1 MLKIGLPLF
10 VVNKNNSYYR
20 KGYLIMKNLDCRGLP
35 CPQPVIL
42 CRAAAEDGVQQME
55 VLVDN
60 EPAVENVRRFLA
72 AGGTLLRA
80 SREKKAVG
88 GSRRA
93 LKTRAP
99 PSRSQGARQCPDK
112 AGELKTL
119 VLITTETIGRGDES
133 LGSKLMGNFLTTLPE
148 LGPRLW
154 RLILIN
160 GGVKL
165 ATKPGPALEALRGLE
180 QNGVGVLVCGTCLA
194 HYGLSADKAVGET
207 SNMLDIVTSLDLA
220 DKIIRP

>member
-1 MLKIGLPLF
+1 
-10 VVNKNNSYYR
+10 
-20 KGYLIMKNLDCRGLP
+20 MKSLDCRNIP
-35 CPQPVIL
+35 CPQPVIR
-42 CRAAAEDGVQQME
+42 CRAAADAGERGLE

-72 AGGTLLRA
+72 GRGYAVECAQAGESCWRLTARA
-80 SREKKAVG
+80 G
-88 GSRRA
+88 D
-93 LKTRAP
+93 
-99 PSRSQGARQCPDK
+99 QGPAQAQPAIRDVSPD

-119 VLITTETIGRGDES
+119 VLITTESMGRGDEN
-133 LGSKLMGNFLTTLPE
+133 LGDKLMGNFLATLPE

-154 RLILIN
+154 RLILVN

-165 ATKPGPALEALRGLE
+165 ATRPGPALEALQALA

-194 HYGLSADKAVGET
+194 HYGLLAAKAVGET